1 MPVKVFLQVDMRS
14 VATRQNTPSN
24 PFAGYIGGTAL
35 DYIIRAHPDWEY
47 HVLVRDEYRAE
58 PIAAKYPYVR
68 FTYGTLEDDAILERA
83 SSQADIVV
91 RPEGGTFARQPRV
104 LDPHVRH
111 LHPHM
116 VRRPAPARG
125 CCALPEQKYHD
136 IDDIERLV
144 TLPDGAHHRDVDKIA
159 VAANSDIVKVA
170 ILCPP
175 TIYGVGTGAANT
187 RSRQVPSL
195 ARTTL
200 SKGFAPIIGQ
210 GKTEWDHVHSDD
222 LGELYVKLVD
232 ATQDP
237 SKRDNPDIFGPHAY
251 FFAEN
256 GSHKWADVA
265 QWIAEE
271 AKKQGY
277 LPEAQTKLVSEKDI
291 VMMEDGSVSWGRN
304 SKGVAE
310 RARKY
315 LGWKPK
321 GFRSRTQSRR
331 WSPARPRRLG

>member
-1 MPVKVFLQVDMRS
+1 M
-14 VATRQNTPSN
+14 
-24 PFAGYIGGTAL
+24 
-35 DYIIRAHPDWEY
+35 
-47 HVLVRDEYRAE
+47 
-58 PIAAKYPYVR
+58 
-68 FTYGTLEDDAILERA
+68 
-83 SSQADIVV
+83 
-91 RPEGGTFARQPRV
+91 
-104 LDPHVRH
+104 
-111 LHPHM
+111 
-116 VRRPAPARG
+116 
-125 CCALPEQKYHD
+125 
-136 IDDIERLV
+136 
-144 TLPDGAHHRDVDKIA
+144 
-159 VAANSDIVKVA
+159 
-170 ILCPP
+170 
-175 TIYGVGTGAANT
+175 
-187 RSRQVPSL
+187 
-195 ARTTL
+195 
-200 SKGFAPIIGQ
+200 
-210 GKTEWDHVHSDD
+210 
-222 LGELYVKLVD
+222 KLVD

-321 GFRSRTQSRR
+321 GVPLKDTIPEVVASE
-331 WSPARPRRLG
+331 AKALGLKPKEKKA